1 MRSWAARAALAAGVA
16 TVIAL
21 PVIGQE
27 APKSILPE
35 GFDDAPP
42 PAVAQPAPV
51 PGVEPTDTAAPAPAP
66 DGSAGIIAPGT
77 SGGPAVIVGDD
88 PLLTAPQSRNVD
100 FVGWLSPRAGGY
112 GPNTFS
118 GTSGKFIDG
127 LLGRLDA
134 PIASR
139 WAHIVLR
146 RALLSEVPTPAD
158 ERPAD
163 WVAARVWALVRM
175 GEVDGAKRLV
185 AAIPVDRYTP
195 RLYAAAAQAHLASGD
210 VLGLCALGDTAV
222 TISKEPLW
230 PLANGLCASLE
241 GDDLT
246 SATTFDALRDREA
259 ADPFDIGL
267 AERLATAASGSGRA
281 ANVEWGEVSKLTAYR
296 FGMASAGGV
305 AIPDNLVERASPA
318 VKAWLL
324 RNPAA
329 TLEKRLAAAPTAAAI
344 GVSSAAELTRVHS
357 AYAAEMDPFAFE
369 ASPSGQLRAAYVARA
384 PDARLA
390 AMRTLWQRGGG
401 GRGAFAAKI
410 LTARAAARIPVDA
423 AHVEAAPDL
432 VESALTAGYTAEAM
446 RWWPLAEDE
455 GGAVRDRTWSL
466 LVLADRGNRVPAT
479 TGRFNDWVASE
490 KSRVGEARA
499 TYRAQLMAAAMSG
512 LGHGEDWDEALDD
525 LDVAPLANAWTRRID
540 AAASGRRIGEVA
552 VLAATG
558 LQHGMPPR
566 HLQKIIAAY
575 RRVGLQNEAR
585 MLAVEALTRS

>member
-1 MRSWAARAALAAGVA
+1 MRRWAARAALAAGVA
-16 TVIAL
+16 TAIAL

-42 PAVAQPAPV
+42 PVVAPPAPL
-51 PGVEPTDTAAPAPAP
+51 PGSEPAPSASPAP
-66 DGSAGIIAPGT
+66 DAGTGILAPGT
-77 SGGPAVIVGDD
+77 TGEAPVVVRDD
-88 PLLTAPQSRNVD
+88 PLLRAPQSRNVD

-112 GPNTFS
+112 GPDTFAGSS
-118 GTSGKFIDG
+118 GRFLDG
-127 LLGRLDA
+127 LLRRLDA
-134 PIASR
+134 PVASR

-146 RALLSEVPTPAD
+146 RALLSEVPTPSGV
-158 ERPAD
+158 RPAD
-163 WVAARVWALVRM
+163 WVAERAWALVRM
-175 GEVDGAKRLV
+175 GEVDGAKHLV
-185 AAIPVDRYTP
+185 AAVPVDRYTP

-210 VLGLCALGDTAV
+210 VLGLCALSATAV
-222 TISKEPLW
+222 TISKEPMW
-230 PLANGLCASLE
+230 PLANGLCAALE

-246 SATTFDALRDREA
+246 SATTFDAMRDREA

-281 ANVEWGEVSKLTAYR
+281 ANVEWGEVSRLTVYR

-305 AIPDNLVERASPA
+305 AVPEDLVERASPA

-324 RNPAA
+324 RSPSA
-329 TLEKRLAAAPTAAAI
+329 TLERRLAAAPTAAAL
-344 GVSSAAELTRVHS
+344 GVASAAELARVHS

-369 ASPSGQLRAAYVARA
+369 ASPSGQLRAAYVARSA
-384 PDARLA
+384 DARLA
-390 AMRTLWQRGGG
+390 AMRTLWQRGGT
-401 GRGAFAAKI
+401 GRSGFGAKI
-410 LTARAAARIPVDA
+410 LTAQAAARFPVA
-423 AHVEAAPDL
+423 ADHVEAAPEI
-432 VESALTAGYTAEAM
+432 VESALTAGYTAAAM
-446 RWWPLAEDE
+446 RWWPLAEDA
-455 GGAVRDRTWSL
+455 GGSARDRVWAL
-466 LVLADRGNRVPAT
+466 LVLADRGNRVPVD
-479 TGRFNDWVASE
+479 TGRFDDWAAGE
-490 KSRVGEARA
+490 KSRVGDVRA

-512 LGHGEDWDEALDD
+512 LGHGGDWDELLDD

-540 AAASGRRIGEVA
+540 AAAAGGRVGEVA

-558 LQHGMPPR
+558 LQHGVPPR